1 MHGSS
6 AFWCEKLIFCAIWY
20 QKCIILPRHARD
32 KHRENSKREMHFS
45 QALELLMCVVAL
57 AASLT
62 NNFDDSDPLAEQA
75 MFAQRGAIVV
85 RKTPLFEP
93 YMYKMH
99 HFTKTG
105 SGQT

>member
-1 MHGSS
+1 
-6 AFWCEKLIFCAIWY
+6 
-20 QKCIILPRHARD
+20 
-32 KHRENSKREMHFS
+32 MHFS

-105 SGQT
+105 SGQTFKQRENSKKEWRFS